1 MGVEVA
7 IGIGLGALSAVGN
20 YVSQSAQAASQK
32 SQLEYQAAVAQNE
45 ANLERQKGIVEQ
57 ENLDREERAMRE
69 DFAAQQGHN
78 LNMLSAGNLDITSG
92 SASDVLEG
100 NIGKFA
106 NDLAWQK
113 YQQDVSQWETDQR
126 AKSLEGQSS
135 YLHSTASQL
144 GPSLLGSAMA
154 GVSAGLSGY
163 SMAGGT
169 FGNKPDKPAA

>member
-7 IGIGLGALSAVGN
+7 VGIGLGVLSAAGN
-20 YVSQSAQAASQK
+20 YMSQSAQAASQK

-45 ANLERQKGIVEQ
+45 ANLERQKGLVEQ

-69 DFAAQQGHN
+69 EFAEQQGYN
-78 LNMLSAGNLDITSG
+78 INMLSAGNLDITSG

-106 NDLAWQK
+106 NDIAWQK
-113 YQQDVSQWETDQR
+113 YQQEVSQWETDQR
-126 AKSLEGQSS
+126 IKSLEGQSS
-135 YLHSTASQL
+135 YLHNTASQL
-144 GPSLLGSAMA
+144 GPSLLSSAMT

-163 SMAGGT
+163 KMAGGT
-169 FGNKPDKPAA
+169 FGNQPTK